1 MLGTSAA
8 AISSLVAGLLPYES
22 AALKFSSAAAI
33 VGTVICLIGV
43 AVSFLLPEPAG
54 SIED

>member
-8 AISSLVAGLLPYES
+8 AVTSLVAGLLPYES

-33 VGTVICLIGV
+33 VGTAICLAGL
-43 AVSFLLPEPAG
+43 AVGFLLPEPG
-54 SIED
+54 GTIED

>member
-33 VGTVICLIGV
+33 VGTVICLIGL
-43 AVSFLLPEPAG
+43 AVSFFLPEPTG
-54 SIED
+54 EMEQ